1 MDVLI
6 IVLFSVFALL
16 DAVAVIP
23 KYVGGAISLGG
34 VGYTVSNIV
43 HTIKRIFVVS
53 YPPVIAMM
61 LLDNPLESLFTVIYV
76 CYFIAALITL
86 GVFLK
91 RDMFKKVL
99 ARQIHSF
106 GSGGSLWKA
115 WEWGPPPD
123 TAITEPSGADGPHVD
138 LKLFMSALWV
148 YFFFGSVYFLINV
161 AGYTFKDYST
171 VVLQLTGVINAI
183 GTLILAFYLD
193 PVLAKIFER
202 ERDRADLA
210 LRSVL
215 WAQVV
220 NFGIISPLVF
230 YSLSLFLF

>member
-6 IVLFSVFALL
+6 IVLFSAFALL
-16 DAVAVIP
+16 DAVAVVA
-23 KYVGGAISLGG
+23 KYVGGAVSLGG
-34 VGYTVSNIV
+34 VGYTISNIV
-43 HTIKRIFVVS
+43 HTIKRLFVVS
-53 YPPVIAMM
+53 YPPVIAMK
-61 LLDNPLESLFTVIYV
+61 LLDDPLESLFTVIYV
-76 CYFIAALITL
+76 CYFTAAFIAL

-91 RDMFKKVL
+91 RDTFKRVL

-115 WEWGPPPD
+115 WEWKTSTD
-123 TAITEPSGADGPHVD
+123 TVTTEASGGSGSYVD
-138 LKLFMSALWV
+138 LKLFLSALWV

-183 GTLILAFYLD
+183 GTFILAFYLD
-193 PVLAKIFER
+193 PILAKIFER

-215 WAQVV
+215 WAQVL
-220 NFGIISPLVF
+220 NFGIVSPLAF